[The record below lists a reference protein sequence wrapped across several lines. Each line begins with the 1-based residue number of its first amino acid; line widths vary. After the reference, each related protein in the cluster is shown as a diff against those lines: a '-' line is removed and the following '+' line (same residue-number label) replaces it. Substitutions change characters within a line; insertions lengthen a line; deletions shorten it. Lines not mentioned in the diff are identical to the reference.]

1 MKTLLLMRHA
11 KSDWDADYTTD
22 HERPLNA
29 RGIRSARLMGR
40 MLTSL
45 ELVPDRII
53 SSTAI
58 RAVATTNNAVEA
70 GGWGAAVELED
81 DFYGTGPDTVL
92 QRASAAPDVGHL
104 MLVGHQPTWS
114 MLVHRL
120 TGAAADMKTASVA
133 VIELMAGDWTSLP
146 DGHGVLTA
154 LINPR
159 SLFGSEW
166 DHDR

>member
-11 KSDWDADYTTD
+11 KSDWDADYTVD
-22 HERPLNA
+22 HQRPLSA

-45 ELVPDRII
+45 ELVPDQII

-58 RAVATTNNAVEA
+58 RAVATTTNAVEA
-70 GGWGAAVELED
+70 GGWGTTIEFED

-92 QRASAAPDVGHL
+92 QRASAAPDVGYL

-120 TGAAADMKTASVA
+120 TGGAADMKTASVA
-133 VIELMAGDWTSLP
+133 VIELMADDWTSL
-146 DGHGVLTA
+146 DEGHGVLTA

-166 DHDR
+166 DLDR